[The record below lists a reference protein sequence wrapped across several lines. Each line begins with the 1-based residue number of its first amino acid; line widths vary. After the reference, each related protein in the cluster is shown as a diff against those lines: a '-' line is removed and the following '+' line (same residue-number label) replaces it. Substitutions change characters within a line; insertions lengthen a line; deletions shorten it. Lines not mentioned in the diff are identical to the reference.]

1 MFETQIDSNHNL
13 IIVTPTGSLS
23 EADFEGLGE
32 TVNDYINRHVKAP
45 GLVLNSDS
53 LPHWKNAAA
62 LFAHLKMVRDH
73 HKVISRVALVS
84 DSATLSIMPTLVDQ
98 FVDAKIRHFKQADL
112 EKAKSWASEAEQAGS
127 SIKMIEGMPA
137 DVIAYEIVGTLASRD
152 YDAVLTPL
160 VEEKLKTHDKVKV
173 LVVLGEAFDGAT
185 AGALWDDTRLGLS
198 HLTGFSKLAIVSD
211 LAWVR
216 QSAKFFGPLVPAQL
230 HVFALDELEDA
241 KAWIIS

>member
-1 MFETQIDSNHNL
+1 MFETQIDRNHNL
-13 IIVTPTGSLS
+13 ILVTPTGTLS
-23 EADFEGLGE
+23 AADFEGLGE
-32 TVNDYINRHVKAP
+32 TVNDYINRNDKAP
-45 GLVLNSDS
+45 GLVLNAEG
-53 LPHWKNAAA
+53 LPHWKDAAA

-98 FVDAKIRHFKQADL
+98 FVDAKIRHFRQEDL
-112 EKAKSWASEAEQAGS
+112 EQAKTWASEAEQAGA
-127 SIKMIEGMPA
+127 SIKMIEGMPS

-152 YDAVLTPL
+152 YDAILTPL
-160 VEEKLKTHDKVKV
+160 VDEKLKKHDRIKV

-185 AGALWDDTRLGLS
+185 AGALWDDTRLGVR
-198 HLTGFSKLAIVSD
+198 HMTGFSKLAIVSD

-216 QSAKFFGPLVPAQL
+216 QSAKFFGPLVPAQM

-241 KAWIIS
+241 KAWIVS